1 MTSGRVSK
9 IFGARWVCAGLCLWL
24 GLSGPF
30 APSARADI
38 GFADS
43 PATETA
49 LPPSLYS
56 QVMTVPVFNVDTG
69 RLRFLTGFK
78 DIERRYLYSRL
89 FRYTRRD
96 DLELYQAPLFSTGDG
111 TGAITCDCERFLEPG
126 EFIVSETPVKNGSS
140 TSFLSLNDESYKAV
154 MELIDFPLE
163 TDAMIAVSFSE
174 LVYVYN
180 ARAIERFLDRR
191 GFDLVYSYGFM
202 ESPVYPGESDAQFII
217 ARERA
222 GGRFIICVRGTSGVA
237 DLKTNVDAAM
247 VPWAGSGRVHK
258 GFADI
263 MEIVR
268 KAVEDHRAEINRS
281 GQPVLVTGHSL
292 GASVAVLLTI
302 VMRDAGMDAHAITCA
317 PAPMGDREFEAA
329 YGERRD
335 VIENLFL
342 PGEELDT
349 AGKLDMVQWM
359 RLIGTK
365 RYLDDVGKTAGAT
378 HFVINYLKGILKLH
392 DLPVVPYER
401 SVPLCVLDKF
411 YCFDG
416 GVIQFTPLCTL
427 DDWGCFAANAD
438 FVFGLDVNRPGT
450 RALDLLIGRLDDVL
464 GGTAGG
470 PGDPDRSH
478 LLRRIRSLKAR
489 LVSETLSG
497 RMRTLIM
504 LRLAFYDLLVGRGD
518 EALRFLA
525 LVRPMARD
533 TGVIETLEALAH
545 AIAGRREKAEAAAA
559 RALRGRPPEA
569 IELRLS
575 VLTE

>member
-1 MTSGRVSK
+1 MASRRESRK
-9 IFGARWVCAGLCLWL
+9 SRAQWVCAGLCVWLVLL
-24 GLSGPF
+24 GLL

-38 GFADS
+38 RFAGS
-43 PATETA
+43 SATEIA

-56 QVMTVPVFNVDTG
+56 HLMTVPVFNVDTG

-96 DLELYQAPLFSTGDG
+96 DLELYQAPLFSTEDG
-111 TGAITCDCERFLEPG
+111 TGAITCDCRRFLEPG
-126 EFIVSETPVKNGSS
+126 EFIVSETPVTDMSGM
-140 TSFLSLNDESYKAV
+140 SFLSLNDESYKAV

-163 TDAMIAVSFSE
+163 TDTMIAVSFSE

-217 ARERA
+217 ARQRA
-222 GGRFIICVRGTSGVA
+222 NGRFIICVRGTSGVA

-247 VPWAGSGRVHK
+247 VPWDGVGRVHK

-263 MEIVR
+263 MEIVWKTVR
-268 KAVEDHRAEINRS
+268 GHAAEINGS
-281 GQPVLVTGHSL
+281 GQPVLITGHSL
-292 GASVAVLLTI
+292 GASVAILLTI
-302 VMRDAGMDAHAITCA
+302 VMRDAGMDAYAITCA

-349 AGKLDMVQWM
+349 AGNLDVVQWM
-359 RLIGTK
+359 HLIGTK

-378 HFVINYLKGILKLH
+378 HFVINYLKGVLKLH
-392 DLPVVPYER
+392 ARPVVPYER

-411 YCFDG
+411 NCFDG

-438 FVFGLDVNRPGT
+438 FAFGLDAT
-450 RALDLLIGRLDDVL
+450 RRGAGALDLLVGRLDDVL
-464 GGTAGG
+464 GGTIGG
-470 PGDPDRSH
+470 PGGSGR
-478 LLRRIRSLKAR
+478 LLGHIRTLKAR
-489 LVSETLSG
+489 LVAEKLSERL
-497 RMRTLIM
+497 RTLIM

-525 LVRPMARD
+525 LVRAMARD

-545 AIAGRREKAEAAAA
+545 AIAGRRENASAAAEAA
-559 RALRGRPPEA
+559 LRSHPPEA

-575 VLTE
+575 VLAE